1 MPLRLTRLRWRRG
14 STAAAAVSGDVE
26 LPTEEAAAALRVA
39 ADDDSITATVVS
51 VLLTL
56 AFVGLSLLTIGVREW

>member
-1 MPLRLTRLRWRRG
+1 MADEAELALEDAD
-14 STAAAAVSGDVE
+14 AAM
-26 LPTEEAAAALRVA
+26 RVA

-56 AFVGLSLLTIGVREW
+56 AFVGLSILTLGVHVLP